1 MPNVK
6 NMLYNIKLKN
16 SKFSHFFL
24 QKVCISHNK
33 NVTLQIKK
41 KYNLER
47 SGLVFLTPNS

>member
-6 NMLYNIKLKN
+6 NMLYNRKLKN

-41 KYNLER
+41 NITTSEV
-47 SGLVFLTPNS
+47 G